1 MIVKRLLCPERARR
15 IPEQFSWVD
24 HRLVREHR
32 FKECGPEAMALYLL
46 LITIGDAE
54 GLSYYSDTALAR
66 LMRVDEAGVRKA
78 RHDLLGADLLAYRK
92 PLYQV
97 LSLEHPMSMAP
108 RPKRGNRCASIGEI
122 LRTAAGGEA

>member
-46 LITIGDAE
+46 LITVGDAE

-78 RHDLLGADLLAYRK
+78 RRDLLRADLIAYRK

-97 LSLEHPMSMAP
+97 LSLEHPVTMAVTP
-108 RPKRGNRCASIGEI
+108 QRGNCCASIGEI
-122 LRTAAGGEA
+122 LRTATGGEA